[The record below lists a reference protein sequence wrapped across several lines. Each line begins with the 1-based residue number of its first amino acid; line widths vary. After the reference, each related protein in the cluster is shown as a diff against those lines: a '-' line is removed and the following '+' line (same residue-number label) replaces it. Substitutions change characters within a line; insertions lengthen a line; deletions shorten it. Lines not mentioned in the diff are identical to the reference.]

1 MLRHALDPLFQPR
14 SLMVVTDQAL
24 PVMQS
29 LPAALG
35 KKTTLIESAP
45 GSLASIPA
53 ELEGLAAGERLD
65 LALICMPPLN
75 LAHTLDQLEAAPPR
89 ALIILAHEAI
99 DPDPASTRAF
109 CAKWAR
115 AHGCALLGP
124 FAFGLQRP
132 SRGLNLSQHRLLA
145 KSGRVALIA
154 QSRSIMAGVLDWAD
168 DVHIGFSAAV
178 ALGDELDTRISEV
191 LDYLATDSST
201 DSIAIYLEEVSDGR
215 EFMSALRS
223 AASVKPVVVLRSG
236 SLNTD
241 PREEEAFDA
250 ALRRAGAV
258 RVRYFVQLFSALK
271 VFMYRSRPKGRRV
284 AVFSNG
290 EGPAQLALDMAFKG
304 GPIVRATLSDASRN
318 RLNKFLAPGS
328 LICNPVVTHQPLSAV
343 LINDILGVLLQD
355 DGVDGVVACFA
366 PDSRSDFPGVVEELA
381 RLAPVANKPVLTCMM
396 GDAGMRPLR
405 RTLDN
410 AGTSAFRTPE
420 STANAFGILA
430 SHHYNQQLLLQIQPA
445 EPDHA
450 LPVVRDSRERLR
462 LALEAPG
469 ARLERDQAWA
479 LLADFHVP
487 LTPLAQDQAPV
498 SVTEYPCAIRVET
511 DSLFGPVVRFGAGGM
526 MGRIAVD
533 QDGVDLAP
541 LNHFLAKR
549 LLQRSHIWQQMLC
562 TTVSGA
568 ALSRLLLAL
577 ELISD
582 LVSECPEIESITID
596 PIVIRDATIFVEGL
610 DIVLRDGFCQAMPAV
625 SGYEHMAI
633 HPYPRRW
640 VEKLLLKNGVEAVI
654 RPIRPDDA
662 LALQQFV
669 RDLSDQARYMRFVS
683 MMRELTPKM
692 LARYTQLDYHRE
704 FALVAT
710 VVECDASGVE
720 AQKIIGLSHY
730 LLNPDGQGAE
740 YALVVADDWQG
751 QGLGKRLMT
760 RLTDA
765 AREQGLRYI
774 EGMVLSNNRPM
785 LTLMTKSMGMRN
797 DPDPD
802 DPTGMRRVWM
812 TFNSGPAPEMH

>member
-1 MLRHALDPLFQPR
+1 MLRHTLDPLFQPR
-14 SLMVVTDQAL
+14 SLLIVTDQTL
-24 PVMQS
+24 PVMHS
-29 LPAALG
+29 LPAALRHRI
-35 KKTTLIESAP
+35 TVVQSEP
-45 GSLASIPA
+45 GGLACIPGQF
-53 ELEGLAAGERLD
+53 EGLQSGERLD
-65 LALICMPPLN
+65 LVLICMPPLN
-75 LAHTLDQLEAAPPR
+75 LAHTLDQLAAAPPR

-109 CAKWAR
+109 CTQWAKDR
-115 AHGCALLGP
+115 GCALLGP

-132 SRGLNLSQHRLLA
+132 NRGLNLSQHRLLA
-145 KSGRVALIA
+145 KPGKVALIA

-168 DVHIGFSAAV
+168 DVHIGFSTAV
-178 ALGDELDTRISEV
+178 ALGDELDTRISQV
-191 LDYLATDSST
+191 LDFLAADPGT

-236 SLNTD
+236 TLDTD

-258 RVRYFVQLFSALK
+258 RVKYFVQLFSALK

-290 EGPAQLALDMAFKG
+290 EGPAQLALDMAFAG
-304 GPIVRATLSDASRN
+304 GPIARATLSGLTQS

-328 LICNPVVTHQPLSAV
+328 LTCNPVVTHQPLNAILV
-343 LINDILGVLLQD
+343 NDIISVLLQD
-355 DGVDGVVACFA
+355 DGVDGVVASFA
-366 PDSRSDFPGVVEELA
+366 PDSRSDFPDVVAELA
-381 RLAPVANKPVLTCMM
+381 RLAPVATKPVLTCMM

-405 RTLDN
+405 RTLDD

-450 LPVVRDSRERLR
+450 LPDVKSARQRLR
-462 LALEAPG
+462 KAIEAGEMQLEG
-469 ARLERDQAWA
+469 TQAWA
-479 LLADFHVP
+479 LLSDFHVP
-487 LTPLAQDQAPV
+487 LSPITQVQAPV
-498 SVTEYPCAIRVET
+498 SVTEYPCAIRLGT
-511 DSLFGPVVRFGAGGM
+511 DPLFGPIVRFGAGGM
-526 MGRIAVD
+526 MGKIAIG

-549 LLQRSHIWQQMLC
+549 LLQRSQIWQQMLC
-562 TTVSGA
+562 TIVSGA
-568 ALSRLLLAL
+568 ALTKLLLAL
-577 ELISD
+577 ELVSD
-582 LVSECPEIESITID
+582 LVSECPEIETVTID
-596 PIVIRDATIFVEGL
+596 PIVIRDATIFVA
-610 DIVLRDGFCQAMPAV
+610 DVKISLRPGRCDTVPAV
-625 SGYEHMAI
+625 SGYEHMAV

-640 VEKLLLKNGVEAVI
+640 VEKVTLKSSVEATV

-662 LALQQFV
+662 MALQQFV
-669 RDLSDQARYMRFVS
+669 RELSDQARYMRFVS
-683 MMRELTPKM
+683 MMRELTPRM

-710 VVECDASGVE
+710 VIETDASGVE

-740 YALVVADDWQG
+740 YALVVADAWQG
-751 QGLGKRLMT
+751 QGLGKRLMS
-760 RLTDA
+760 RLTEA
-765 AREQGLRYI
+765 AREQGLSYF
-774 EGMVLSNNRPM
+774 EGLVLSNNRPM
-785 LTLMTKSMGMRN
+785 LTLMTRSLGMRN

-812 TFNSGPAPEMH
+812 TFNPELVPETH